1 MSEETEVVVTKSPG
15 SLLADEMY
23 GAPPNPVETEPQVET
38 QPDTDVVVD
47 LPEEQTET
55 IVEEPTETVPGEVEV
70 HTIEELAEHFE
81 LEPGWIENLT
91 IQQKVNGK
99 QIDVPLTEAL
109 STHRK
114 VKAADTYLSEAKEKS
129 KAIMADVNQQAEQMN
144 MAVVSAGTLLKTLG
158 DELEADT
165 NAIDW
170 AALRTQDPAEYSA
183 KKDEHRD
190 RRARFEA
197 LQQQAMTQYQ
207 TVSEQFAQQFEDA
220 QQARLPQEHQILV
233 DRVPEWADDE
243 KASQERTELVN
254 YLYNEG
260 FAEEDVKVASFNG
273 RMLAIAVK
281 AMRYDKSKEKADA
294 TAKKVVK
301 IPKIMKPGTESTD
314 KPNSADKD
322 DPVSILYGPS

>member
-1 MSEETEVVVTKSPG
+1 MSEEAEVVTKSPG

-23 GAPPNPVETEPQVET
+23 GAPTPAETEVHVEAPVE
-38 QPDTDVVVD
+38 D
-47 LPEEQTET
+47 LPVVEDPPAGDEQLV
-55 IVEEPTETVPGEVEV
+55 VEDPQTPGDNEVEV

-91 IQQKVNGK
+91 IKQKVNGK

-109 STHRK
+109 TTHRK
-114 VKAADTYLSEAKEKS
+114 VKAADTYLSDAKEKS
-129 KAIMADVNQQAEQMN
+129 KSIMAGVNQQAEQMN
-144 MAVVSAGTLLKTLG
+144 YAVVTAGTMLKTLG

-190 RRARFEA
+190 RAARIA
-197 LQQQAMTQYQ
+197 KLQQDAVAQYQ
-207 TVSEQFAQQFEDA
+207 TVSQQFAQQNEEA
-220 QQARLPQEHQILV
+220 MQASLPQQHEILV
-233 DRVPEWADDE
+233 ERIPEWTDDE
-243 KASQERTELVN
+243 KAGKERSELVN

-260 FAEEDVKVASFNG
+260 YSEEDVKLASFRG
-273 RMLAIAVK
+273 LHLSTAIK
-281 AMRYDKSKEKADA
+281 AMRYDKSKEKANA

-301 IPKIMKPGTESTD
+301 IPKVLRPGSESTD
-314 KPNSADKD
+314 TPHGADDKN
-322 DPVSILYGPS
+322 DPVSILYGKG